1 MRTILGET
9 MSQVTKSVGWKNDPE
24 DTRFARYWD
33 GDWTDDR
40 VTYLE
45 LSAATDH
52 LGRIPGPEYFKRNE
66 LVSAAPTEMGWYPDA
81 SDSTRR
87 RYWDGAWGHD
97 SVPLSWL
104 LMLGGVAQSE
114 GIGVVPA
121 ARFVPNSDNP
131 DEIVW
136 FDGSRITGFYGT
148 PAKILANLD
157 WALRKRGIAVPER
170 DRMDRLTDPSSA
182 ELNVINENVDA
193 ADQEYERQR
202 LEAAARARAA
212 RPVIHEPED
221 SDRPVSN
228 HGLPDDPTSKG
239 WIQDPNNPDCVIFWN
254 TAIWSKRMRIR
265 DMIIH
270 LLNELDEDLPEAWDL
285 KAARNTRAMELFSN
299 ISARSWGEAGWYIDP
314 QQSLGDRRV
323 RYWDS
328 RWTEHVAADP
338 EGWYDDPIDHGNIR
352 YWHGDGW
359 TEHVKNKSFEQQQF
373 DAKEAARYAR
383 NQAGKKLGRELLGIA
398 LGGATPSERA
408 ANKNAAAAQ
417 RQRESDRWYAQ
428 RSRDRADAA
437 RKEQEK
443 FYRKRNGW

>member
-1 MRTILGET
+1 
-9 MSQVTKSVGWKNDPE
+9 MSQVTKSGGWKNDPV
-24 DTRFARYWD
+24 DARFARYWD

-66 LVSAAPTEMGWYPDA
+66 LVSPTPTEEGWYPDA
-81 SDSTRR
+81 SDSTKR
-87 RYWDGAWGHD
+87 RYWDGAWGKE
-97 SVPLSWL
+97 SYPLAFL
-104 LMLGGVAQSE
+104 LMVGGVDQSE
-114 GIGVVPA
+114 GAGIVPA
-121 ARFVPNSDNP
+121 ARFVPHRENP

-136 FDGSRITGFYGT
+136 FDGTRTTGFYGT
-148 PAKILANLD
+148 PANILANLD
-157 WALRKRGIAVPER
+157 WAFRKRGLAVPER
-170 DRMDRLTDPSSA
+170 DRVERLTDPSSV
-182 ELNVINENVDA
+182 ELDVINEYVVA
-193 ADQEYERQR
+193 ADQESERQR

-212 RPVIHEPED
+212 RPVIREPED
-221 SDRPVSN
+221 SARPVSN
-228 HGLPDDPTSKG
+228 HGLPDEPTSKG
-239 WIQDPNNPDCVIFWN
+239 WIQDPNNPECVIYWN
-254 TAIWSKRMRIR
+254 TAMWSKRMRSR
-265 DMIIH
+265 DMVIH

-285 KAARNTRAMELFSN
+285 KAASNTRVLELFSN
-299 ISARSWGEAGWYIDP
+299 TSARSWGEAGWYIDP
-314 QQSLGDRRV
+314 QHSLGDRRV
-323 RYWDS
+323 RYWDG
-328 RWTEHVAADP
+328 RWTEHVAADA

-359 TEHVKNKSFEQQQF
+359 TEHVKNKSFEQLQL

-398 LGGATPSERA
+398 LGGATPSERS

-417 RQRESDRWYAQ
+417 RQRESDKWYAD